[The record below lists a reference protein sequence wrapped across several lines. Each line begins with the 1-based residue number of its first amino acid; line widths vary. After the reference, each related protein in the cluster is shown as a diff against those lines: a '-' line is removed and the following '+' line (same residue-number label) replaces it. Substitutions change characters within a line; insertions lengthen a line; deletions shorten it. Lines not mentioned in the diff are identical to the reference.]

1 MTKSL
6 PRHHK
11 SRGNEHP
18 GFSGDYRKLAETMR
32 TWHGTAECF
41 KYKQQQPEMLD
52 SRWYTAVYGW
62 QTVNMLMLIVDGI
75 WSRRLQTW
83 KVYYRSMYVSAVNC
97 QHL

>member
-11 SRGNEHP
+11 IRGNEHP
-18 GFSGDYRKLAETMR
+18 KRWVFRQLQKTGRDDADMTWYSRVFQVRAAE
-32 TWHGTAECF
+32 
-41 KYKQQQPEMLD
+41 PEMLD
-52 SRWYTAVYGW
+52 CRWYTAVYGW

-83 KVYYRSMYVSAVNC
+83 KVYYRSMYVSAV
-97 QHL
+97 